1 MNIWA
6 IVPVKPLNRAKSRLS
21 KILTPEQRQTLAEKM
36 FRHSMEVLHSVKQIS
51 GVLVISRDTKVLGIA
66 RDYQMQTVQEAGTPE
81 LNSALLRASQVVLAQ
96 RGEGVLVLPAD
107 VPLVTPEDI
116 MEMLHL
122 GRYNTTVVLAP
133 DRNDDGT
140 NALLVNPPG
149 YIPFAYGPGSFRRH
163 VFLAEEANATVKV
176 YRSPRL
182 SLDIDVPEDL
192 VLYQQL
198 SGTSEPLVPAE
209 TTLIVP
215 DKTAAP

>member
-21 KILTPEQRQTLAEKM
+21 KILTPEQRQSLAEKM
-36 FRHSMEVLHSVKQIS
+36 FRHSIEVLSAVKQIS

-116 MEMLHL
+116 REILHL

-149 YIPFAYGPGSFRRH
+149 MIQFAFGPGSFRRH
-163 VFLAEEANATVKV
+163 MILAEEANATVKV
-176 YRSPRL
+176 YRSKRL
-182 SLDIDVPEDL
+182 ALDIDTPPDL
-192 VLYQQL
+192 EVYQQL
-198 SGTSEPLVPAE
+198 IGHPLTVGHSENSLTIPE
-209 TTLIVP
+209 
-215 DKTAAP
+215 